1 MARNQI
7 PLRQVVKILNSQGH
21 NIEYRNRTDGS
32 IIVTAIDG
40 RKTKIVEGNRIL
52 RNMAGV
58 PLSEKRKAQTSRNV
72 AEKIIK
78 PIKISTR
85 TRDMLAQAKKALEK
99 SNVKMKLTTDR
110 LREHIKLYGE
120 NWAYDHTKK
129 LKRYFQ
135 GYAYE
140 ENVDNL
146 KNIFEDDFRKS
157 KLRDKIIERIEK
169 NKKKFKERDLQEI
182 LEIEYNR
189 NKTMTRHQILETVWN
204 YLDEKKY
211 KE

>member
-1 MARNQI
+1 MARKEI

-21 NIEYRNRTDGS
+21 NIEFRNRTDGS

-52 RNMAGV
+52 RTMAGL
-58 PLSEKRKAQTSRNV
+58 PLSEKRKTQTSRNV
-72 AEKIIK
+72 TEKIIK
-78 PIKISTR
+78 PIKISSR
-85 TRDMLAQAKKALEK
+85 TRDMLSSAKKALEK

-120 NWAYDHTKK
+120 QWAYDHTKK

-189 NKTMTRHQILETVWN
+189 NKTMTRRQILETVWN

>member
-1 MARNQI
+1 MAQKQI

-32 IIVTAIDG
+32 IIVTSIDG
-40 RKTKIVEGNRIL
+40 RKTKIVEGNRTI
-52 RNMAGV
+52 RIMAGV
-58 PLSEKRKAQTSRNV
+58 PLSEKRKTQTTRNV

-85 TRDMLAQAKKALEK
+85 TRDMLEAAKKKKKK
-99 SNVKMKLTTDR
+99 SNVKMKLTSDR
-110 LREHIKLYGE
+110 LSEHIKLYGE
-120 NWAYDHTKK
+120 QWAYDHTKK

-189 NKTMTRHQILETVWN
+189 NKTMTRKQILETVWN
-204 YLDEKKY
+204 FMNEKKY

>member
-1 MARNQI
+1 MTLKNI
-7 PLRQVVKILNSQGH
+7 VKNLNKTGH
-21 NIEYRNRTDGS
+21 NIIYRVRTDGG
-32 IIVTAIDG
+32 IVVTSVDG
-40 RKTKIVEGNRIL
+40 IKTKIVEGNRII
-52 RNMAGV
+52 RTMAGL

-120 NWAYDHTKK
+120 EWAYDHTKK

-146 KNIFEDDFRKS
+146 KNIFEDDIRKS

-189 NKTMTRHQILETVWN
+189 NKTMTRKQILETVWN

>member
-1 MARNQI
+1 MAQKQI

-32 IIVTAIDG
+32 IIVTSIDG
-40 RKTKIVEGNRIL
+40 RKTKIVEGNRTI
-52 RNMAGV
+52 RIMAGL
-58 PLSEKRKAQTSRNV
+58 PLSEKRKAQTTRNV

-85 TRDMLAQAKKALEK
+85 TRDMLEAAKKALEK

-120 NWAYDHTKK
+120 EWAYDHTKK

>member
-1 MARNQI
+1 MARKQI

-52 RNMAGV
+52 RNMAGL

-78 PIKISTR
+78 PVKISTR

-120 NWAYDHTKK
+120 QWAYDHTKK

>member
-1 MARNQI
+1 MAKKQI

-52 RNMAGV
+52 RNMAGL

-72 AEKIIK
+72 TEKIIK

-85 TRDMLAQAKKALEK
+85 TRDMLSSAKKALEK

-120 NWAYDHTKK
+120 QWAYDHTKK

>member
-1 MARNQI
+1 MAQKQI
-7 PLRQVVKILNSQGH
+7 PLRQVVKILNRQGH
-21 NIEYRNRTDGS
+21 KIEYRNRTDGS

-40 RKTKIVEGNRIL
+40 RKTKIVEGNRTI
-52 RNMAGV
+52 RIMAGL

-85 TRDMLAQAKKALEK
+85 TRDMLESAKKALEK

-120 NWAYDHTKK
+120 EWAYDHTKK

-189 NKTMTRHQILETVWN
+189 NKTMTRKQILETVWN

>member
-1 MARNQI
+1 MARKEI

-32 IIVTAIDG
+32 IIVTSIDG
-40 RKTKIVEGNRIL
+40 RKTKIVEGNRTI
-52 RNMAGV
+52 RIMAGL
-58 PLSEKRKAQTSRNV
+58 PLSEKRKSQTSRNV
-72 AEKIIK
+72 TEKIIK
-78 PIKISTR
+78 PIKISSR
-85 TRDMLAQAKKALEK
+85 TRDMLSSAKKALEK

-120 NWAYDHTKK
+120 QWAYDHTKK

-189 NKTMTRHQILETVWN
+189 NKTMTRKQILETIWN

>member
-1 MARNQI
+1 MTQKQI

-52 RNMAGV
+52 RNMAGL

-72 AEKIIK
+72 IEKIIK

-120 NWAYDHTKK
+120 KWAYDHTKK

-146 KNIFEDDFRKS
+146 KNIFEDDFRKG

>member
-7 PLRQVVKILNSQGH
+7 PLRQIVKILNSQGH

-72 AEKIIK
+72 TEKIIK

-120 NWAYDHTKK
+120 QWAYDHTKK

>member
-1 MARNQI
+1 MAQKQI

-52 RNMAGV
+52 RNMAGL
-58 PLSEKRKAQTSRNV
+58 PLSEKRKAQTSRNI

-85 TRDMLAQAKKALEK
+85 TRDMLTQAKKALEK
-99 SNVKMKLTTDR
+99 SNVKMKLTTKR
-110 LREHIKLYGE
+110 LREHIALVGE
-120 NWAYDHTKK
+120 EEAFNHITRI
-129 LKRYFQ
+129 KRYLQ

-146 KNIFEDDFRKS
+146 KNIIEHDFRKS
-157 KLRDKIIERIEK
+157 KLRDNIVERIEK
-169 NKKKFKERDLQEI
+169 NKKNFKERDLQEI
-182 LEIEYNR
+182 LELEYNR
-189 NKTMTRHQILETVWN
+189 NKTMTRHQVLEAISN
-204 YLDEKKY
+204 YLDTKKY

>member
-1 MARNQI
+1 MAQKQI

-52 RNMAGV
+52 RNMAGL
-58 PLSEKRKAQTSRNV
+58 PLSEKRKAQTSRNI

-85 TRDMLAQAKKALEK
+85 TRDMLTQAKKALEK
-99 SNVKMKLTTDR
+99 SNATMKLTTDR
-110 LREHIKLYGE
+110 LREHIALVGE
-120 NWAYDHTKK
+120 EEAFNHITRI
-129 LKRYFQ
+129 KRYLQ

-189 NKTMTRHQILETVWN
+189 NKTMTRKQILETVWN

>member
-1 MARNQI
+1 MAQKQI

-21 NIEYRNRTDGS
+21 KIEFRNRTDGS

-52 RNMAGV
+52 RNMAGL

-72 AEKIIK
+72 TEKIIK

-85 TRDMLAQAKKALEK
+85 TRDMLSSAKKALEK

-120 NWAYDHTKK
+120 QWAYDHTKK

>member
-1 MARNQI
+1 MAQKQI

-32 IIVTAIDG
+32 IIVTSIDG
-40 RKTKIVEGNRIL
+40 RKTKIVEGNKIIRT
-52 RNMAGV
+52 MAGV

-72 AEKIIK
+72 TEKIIK

-85 TRDMLAQAKKALEK
+85 TRDMLAQAKKELEK

-120 NWAYDHTKK
+120 QWAYDHTKK

-157 KLRDKIIERIEK
+157 KLRNKIIERIEK

-189 NKTMTRHQILETVWN
+189 NKTMTRRQILETVWN

>member
-1 MARNQI
+1 MSQKQI

-52 RNMAGV
+52 RNMAGL
-58 PLSEKRKAQTSRNV
+58 PLSEKRKAQTTQNV
-72 AEKIIK
+72 TEKIIK

-85 TRDMLAQAKKALEK
+85 TRDMLSSAKKALEK

-120 NWAYDHTKK
+120 QWAYDHTKK

>member
-1 MARNQI
+1 MAQKQI

-52 RNMAGV
+52 RNMAGL

-72 AEKIIK
+72 TEKITK

-85 TRDMLAQAKKALEK
+85 TRDMLSSAKKALEK

-120 NWAYDHTKK
+120 QWAYDHTKK

>member
-1 MARNQI
+1 MAQKQI

-32 IIVTAIDG
+32 IIVTSIDG
-40 RKTKIVEGNRIL
+40 RKTKIVEGNRTI
-52 RNMAGV
+52 RIMAGV
-58 PLSEKRKAQTSRNV
+58 PLSEKRKTQTTRNV

-85 TRDMLAQAKKALEK
+85 TRDMLESAKKALEK

-120 NWAYDHTKK
+120 EWAYDHTKK

-189 NKTMTRHQILETVWN
+189 NKTMTRRQILETVWN

>member
-1 MARNQI
+1 MAQKQI

-32 IIVTAIDG
+32 IIVTSIDG
-40 RKTKIVEGNRIL
+40 RKTKIVEGNRTI
-52 RNMAGV
+52 RIMAGV
-58 PLSEKRKAQTSRNV
+58 PLSEKRKTQTSRNV
-72 AEKIIK
+72 AQKIIK

-85 TRDMLAQAKKALEK
+85 TRDMLAQAKKELEK

-120 NWAYDHTKK
+120 QWAYDHTKK

-189 NKTMTRHQILETVWN
+189 NKTMTRRQILETVWN

>member
-1 MARNQI
+1 MAQKQI

-32 IIVTAIDG
+32 IIVTSIDG
-40 RKTKIVEGNRIL
+40 RKTKIVEGNRTI
-52 RNMAGV
+52 RIMAGV
-58 PLSEKRKAQTSRNV
+58 PLSEKRKTQTTRNV

-85 TRDMLAQAKKALEK
+85 TRDMLESAKKALEK

-120 NWAYDHTKK
+120 EWAYDHTKK

-189 NKTMTRHQILETVWN
+189 NKTMTRKQILETVWN
-204 YLDEKKY
+204 FMNEKKY

>member
-1 MARNQI
+1 MAQKQI

-32 IIVTAIDG
+32 IIVTSIDG
-40 RKTKIVEGNRIL
+40 RKTKIVEGNRTI
-52 RNMAGV
+52 RIMAGV
-58 PLSEKRKAQTSRNV
+58 PLSEKRKTQTTRNV

-120 NWAYDHTKK
+120 EWAYDHTKK

-146 KNIFEDDFRKS
+146 KNIFEDDFRES

-189 NKTMTRHQILETVWN
+189 NKTMTRRQILVTVWN

>member
-85 TRDMLAQAKKALEK
+85 TRDMLSEAKKALEK

-120 NWAYDHTKK
+120 QWAYDHTKK

-146 KNIFEDDFRKS
+146 KNILEHDFRKS

-211 KE
+211 KV

>member
-1 MARNQI
+1 MAQKQI

-32 IIVTAIDG
+32 IIVTSIDG
-40 RKTKIVEGNRIL
+40 RKTKIVEGNRTI
-52 RNMAGV
+52 RIMAGV
-58 PLSEKRKAQTSRNV
+58 PLSEKRKTQTTRNV

-85 TRDMLAQAKKALEK
+85 SRDMLESAKKALEK

-120 NWAYDHTKK
+120 EWAYDHTKK

-157 KLRDKIIERIEK
+157 KLRDKIIERIEN
-169 NKKKFKERDLQEI
+169 NKKNFKERDLQEI

-189 NKTMTRHQILETVWN
+189 NKTMTRKQILETVWN
-204 YLDEKKY
+204 FMNEKKY

>member
-1 MARNQI
+1 MAQKQI

-58 PLSEKRKAQTSRNV
+58 PLSEKRKVQTSRNV

-85 TRDMLAQAKKALEK
+85 TRDMLSSAKKALEK

>member
-1 MARNQI
+1 MAQKQI

-32 IIVTAIDG
+32 IIVTSIDG
-40 RKTKIVEGNRIL
+40 RKTKIVEGNRTI
-52 RNMAGV
+52 RIMAGV
-58 PLSEKRKAQTSRNV
+58 PLSEKRKTQTTRNV

-85 TRDMLAQAKKALEK
+85 TRDMLEAAKKALEK

-120 NWAYDHTKK
+120 EWAYDHTKK

-189 NKTMTRHQILETVWN
+189 NKTMTRKQILETVWN

>member
-1 MARNQI
+1 MARKEI
-7 PLRQVVKILNSQGH
+7 PLRQVVRILNSQGH

-32 IIVTAIDG
+32 IIVTSIDG
-40 RKTKIVEGNRIL
+40 RKTKIVEGNRTI
-52 RNMAGV
+52 RTMAGL
-58 PLSEKRKAQTSRNV
+58 PLSEKRKTQTARNV
-72 AEKIIK
+72 TEKIIK

-85 TRDMLAQAKKALEK
+85 TRDMLESAKKALEK

-120 NWAYDHTKK
+120 EWAYDHTKK

-189 NKTMTRHQILETVWN
+189 NKTMTRRQILETVWN

>member
-1 MARNQI
+1 MAQKQI

-32 IIVTAIDG
+32 IIVTSIDG
-40 RKTKIVEGNRIL
+40 RKTKIVEGNRTI
-52 RNMAGV
+52 RIMAGV
-58 PLSEKRKAQTSRNV
+58 PLSEKRKTQTTQNV

-85 TRDMLAQAKKALEK
+85 TRDMLEAAKKALEK

-120 NWAYDHTKK
+120 QWAYDHTKK

-189 NKTMTRHQILETVWN
+189 NKTMTRHQILVTVWN

>member
-7 PLRQVVKILNSQGH
+7 PLRQIVKILNSQGH

-85 TRDMLAQAKKALEK
+85 TRDMLSQAKKALEK

-120 NWAYDHTKK
+120 EWAYDHTKK

-189 NKTMTRHQILETVWN
+189 NKTMTRRQILETVWN

>member
-1 MARNQI
+1 MARKQI

-52 RNMAGV
+52 RNMAGL
-58 PLSEKRKAQTSRNV
+58 PLSEKRKAQTSRNI

-85 TRDMLAQAKKALEK
+85 TRDMLSSAKKALEK

-120 NWAYDHTKK
+120 QWAYDHTKK

-189 NKTMTRHQILETVWN
+189 NKTMTRRQILETVWN

>member
-1 MARNQI
+1 MAQKQI

-32 IIVTAIDG
+32 IIVTSIDG
-40 RKTKIVEGNRIL
+40 RKTKIVEGNRTI
-52 RNMAGV
+52 RIMAGV
-58 PLSEKRKAQTSRNV
+58 PLSEKRKTQTTRNV

-85 TRDMLAQAKKALEK
+85 SRDMLESAKKALEK

-120 NWAYDHTKK
+120 EWAYDHTKK

-157 KLRDKIIERIEK
+157 KLRDKNIERIEK

-189 NKTMTRHQILETVWN
+189 NKTMTRKQILETVWN
-204 YLDEKKY
+204 FMNEKKY

>member
-1 MARNQI
+1 MAQKQI

-32 IIVTAIDG
+32 IIVTSIDG
-40 RKTKIVEGNRIL
+40 RKTKIVEGNRTI
-52 RNMAGV
+52 RIMAGV
-58 PLSEKRKAQTSRNV
+58 PLSEKRKTQTTRNV

-85 TRDMLAQAKKALEK
+85 TRDMLEAAKKALEK

-120 NWAYDHTKK
+120 QWAYDHTKK

-189 NKTMTRHQILETVWN
+189 NKTMTRKQILETVWN

>member
-7 PLRQVVKILNSQGH
+7 PLRQIVKILNSQGH

-72 AEKIIK
+72 TEKIIK

-85 TRDMLAQAKKALEK
+85 TRDMLAEAKKALEK
-99 SNVKMKLTTDR
+99 SNVKMKLTTER

-120 NWAYDHTKK
+120 QWAYDHTKK

>member
-7 PLRQVVKILNSQGH
+7 PLRQIVKILNSQGH
-21 NIEYRNRTDGS
+21 NIEFRNRTDGS

-85 TRDMLAQAKKALEK
+85 TRDMLTQAKKALEK

-120 NWAYDHTKK
+120 QWAYDHTKK

-189 NKTMTRHQILETVWN
+189 NKTMTRHQILEAISKF
-204 YLDEKKY
+204 LDEKKY

>member
-1 MARNQI
+1 MAQKQI

-52 RNMAGV
+52 RKMADL

-72 AEKIIK
+72 TEKIIK

-85 TRDMLAQAKKALEK
+85 TRDMLASAKKALEK

-120 NWAYDHTKK
+120 QWAYDHTKK

>member
-1 MARNQI
+1 MARKQI

-52 RNMAGV
+52 RNMAGL
-58 PLSEKRKAQTSRNV
+58 PLSEKRKTQTTRNV
-72 AEKIIK
+72 TEKIIK

-85 TRDMLAQAKKALEK
+85 TRDMLSSAKKALEK

-120 NWAYDHTKK
+120 QWAYDHTKK

-189 NKTMTRHQILETVWN
+189 NKTMTRKQILETVWN

>member
-1 MARNQI
+1 MAQKQI

-40 RKTKIVEGNRIL
+40 RKTKIVEGNRTI
-52 RNMAGV
+52 RIMAGL

-85 TRDMLAQAKKALEK
+85 TRDMLEAAKKALEK

-120 NWAYDHTKK
+120 QWAYDHTKK

-189 NKTMTRHQILETVWN
+189 NKTMTRKQILETVWN